1 MKGTIVKRL
10 IRGKERFYHQW
21 RENGKTMSRYLKP
34 DEILPLRAKLEE
46 SREELKSKS
55 KLKLKSKEE
64 EWRDTSSLFLT
75 GRRLEELSAAVSKL
89 KKRTILAQL
98 LTPHSSFFILSGA
111 ERSGKTVL
119 LQQAIAALSPKDR
132 ARAAYFSCPVDFTA
146 NAFMAELSS
155 AYENGSR
162 IFHLDAVER
171 SQAITD
177 LLPSLADTYLPL
189 GCRFLVATRNQ
200 PDTSPF
206 ITHHSSLVSSSPL
219 SFADFALINNS
230 DDLTDYLDSLGLSA
244 QVKAL
249 APPLSPHFGA
259 VARAE
264 AIDKLKTTLSERM
277 LKDVLIREITERR
290 ASQTTEV
297 FTLELPHGGMDIVVA
312 DSKEL
317 TCELYEVKFAA
328 ERNDRQLTRL
338 LSSRNLD
345 QIEHRYGM
353 ITNREVFYLGRNA
366 WHTSGVYYRNAAK
379 YLLRAD

>member
-1 MKGTIVKRL
+1 MIKGTIVKRL

-46 SREELKSKS
+46 SREEVKK
-55 KLKLKSKEE
+55 KGVGVGGERKK
-64 EWRDTSSLFLT
+64 DSSLFLT
-75 GRRLEELSAAVSKL
+75 GRRLEELSAAVSKM
-89 KKRTILAQL
+89 KKRAILQSL
-98 LTPHSSFFILSGA
+98 ITHHSSFIILSGA
-111 ERSGKTVL
+111 ENSGKTVL
-119 LQQAIAALSPKDR
+119 LQQAIAALSPKNR
-132 ARAAYFSCPVDFTA
+132 ARAAYLSCPVNFGA
-146 NAFMAELSS
+146 NEFMAELSS

-189 GCRFLVATRNQ
+189 GCRFLIATRNQ
-200 PDTSPF
+200 PDTSSF
-206 ITHHSSLVSSSPL
+206 ITHHSSLVPSSPL

-249 APPLSPHFGA
+249 APPLSSHFGA

-264 AIDKLKTTLSERM
+264 AIEKLKATLSERM

-312 DSKEL
+312 DAKEL

-328 ERNDRQLTRL
+328 ERDDKQLVRL
-338 LSSRNLD
+338 LNSRNLD

>member
-1 MKGTIVKRL
+1 MIKGTIVKRL

-34 DEILPLRAKLEE
+34 DEILPLREKLEE
-46 SREELKSKS
+46 AREEVKS
-55 KLKLKSKEE
+55 KLKLKEDKKNG
-64 EWRDTSSLFLT
+64 DSLFLT
-75 GRRLEELSAAVSKL
+75 GRRLEELSAAISKM
-89 KKRTILAQL
+89 KKRAL
-98 LTPHSSFFILSGA
+98 LQSLITHHSSFIILSGA
-111 ERSGKTVL
+111 ENSGKTVL

-132 ARAAYFSCPVDFTA
+132 ARAAYLSCPVNFSA
-146 NAFMAELSS
+146 KEFMAELSS
-155 AYENGSR
+155 AYDNGIR
-162 IFHLDAVER
+162 IFHLDALER
-171 SQAITD
+171 SQAIAD

-189 GCRFLVATRNQ
+189 GCRFLIATRNR
-200 PDTSPF
+200 SNL
-206 ITHHSSLVSSSPL
+206 SNVSNLSNLSTSPL
-219 SFADFALINNS
+219 SFADFALINDS

-264 AIDKLKTTLSERM
+264 AIEKLKTTLSERM

-312 DSKEL
+312 DAKEL

-328 ERNDRQLTRL
+328 ERDDKQLVRL
-338 LSSRNLD
+338 LNSRNLD

>member
-1 MKGTIVKRL
+1 MIKGTIVKRL

-46 SREELKSKS
+46 SREELKK
-55 KLKLKSKEE
+55 KGVGVCGERKK
-64 EWRDTSSLFLT
+64 DSSLFLT

-89 KKRTILAQL
+89 KKRTL
-98 LTPHSSFFILSGA
+98 LQSLITHHTSFIILSGA
-111 ERSGKTVL
+111 ENSGKTVL

-146 NAFMAELSS
+146 SEFMAELSS
-155 AYENGSR
+155 AYENGIR
-162 IFHLDAVER
+162 IFHLDALER

-249 APPLSPHFGA
+249 APPLSSHFGA

-264 AIDKLKTTLSERM
+264 AIEKLKTTLSERM

-312 DSKEL
+312 DAKEL

-328 ERNDRQLTRL
+328 ERDDKQLIRL
-338 LSSRNLD
+338 LNSRNLD

>member
-1 MKGTIVKRL
+1 MIKGTIVKRL

-34 DEILPLRAKLEE
+34 DEILPLREKLEE
-46 SREELKSKS
+46 SREEVKKRGLGVGGGVGG
-55 KLKLKSKEE
+55 
-64 EWRDTSSLFLT
+64 EWKKDSSLFLT
-75 GRRLEELSAAVSKL
+75 GRRLEELSAAVSKM
-89 KKRTILAQL
+89 KKRAL
-98 LTPHSSFFILSGA
+98 LQSLITHHSSFIILSGA
-111 ERSGKTVL
+111 ENSGKTVL

-132 ARAAYFSCPVDFTA
+132 ARAAYLSCPVNFSA
-146 NAFMAELSS
+146 KEFMAELSS
-155 AYENGSR
+155 AYDNGIR
-162 IFHLDAVER
+162 FFHLDALER
-171 SQAITD
+171 SQAIAD

-189 GCRFLVATRNQ
+189 GCRFLVATRNLSNL
-200 PDTSPF
+200 PNFSNL
-206 ITHHSSLVSSSPL
+206 SNLSSSPL

-249 APPLSPHFGA
+249 APPLSSHFGA

-264 AIDKLKTTLSERM
+264 AIEKLKTTLSERM

-312 DSKEL
+312 DAKEL

-328 ERNDRQLTRL
+328 ERDDRQLTRL
-338 LSSRNLD
+338 LNSRNLD

>member
-1 MKGTIVKRL
+1 MIKGTIVKRL

-46 SREELKSKS
+46 SREEVKK
-55 KLKLKSKEE
+55 KGVGVGGERKK
-64 EWRDTSSLFLT
+64 DSSLFLT
-75 GRRLEELSAAVSKL
+75 GRRLEELSAAVSKM
-89 KKRTILAQL
+89 KKRAILQSL
-98 LTPHSSFFILSGA
+98 ITHHSSFIILSGA
-111 ERSGKTVL
+111 ENSGKTVL
-119 LQQAIAALSPKDR
+119 LQQAIAALSPKNR
-132 ARAAYFSCPVDFTA
+132 ARAAYLSCPVNFGA
-146 NAFMAELSS
+146 NEFMAELSS

-189 GCRFLVATRNQ
+189 GCRFLIATRNQ
-200 PDTSPF
+200 PDTSSF
-206 ITHHSSLVSSSPL
+206 ITHHSSLVLSSPL

-249 APPLSPHFGA
+249 APPLSSHFGA

-264 AIDKLKTTLSERM
+264 AIEKLKATLSERM

-312 DSKEL
+312 DAKEL

-328 ERNDRQLTRL
+328 ERDDKQLVRL
-338 LSSRNLD
+338 LNSRNLD

>member
-1 MKGTIVKRL
+1 MIKGTIVKRL

-34 DEILPLRAKLEE
+34 DEILPLREKLEE
-46 SREELKSKS
+46 SREELKK
-55 KLKLKSKEE
+55 KGVGVGGERKK
-64 EWRDTSSLFLT
+64 DSSLFLT

-89 KKRTILAQL
+89 KKRTL
-98 LTPHSSFFILSGA
+98 LQSLITHHSSFIILSGA
-111 ERSGKTVL
+111 ENSGKTVL

-146 NAFMAELSS
+146 SEFMAELSS
-155 AYENGSR
+155 AYENGIR
-162 IFHLDAVER
+162 IFHLDALER
-171 SQAITD
+171 SQAIAD

-189 GCRFLVATRNQ
+189 GCRFLVATRNL
-200 PDTSPF
+200 SNLSNF
-206 ITHHSSLVSSSPL
+206 SNLSASPL
-219 SFADFALINNS
+219 SFADFAVINNS

-249 APPLSPHFGA
+249 APPLSSHFGA

-264 AIDKLKTTLSERM
+264 AIEKLKTTLSERM

-312 DSKEL
+312 DAKEL

-328 ERNDRQLTRL
+328 ERDDKQLVRL
-338 LSSRNLD
+338 LNSRNLD